1 MYCLAFLLIYPK
13 IPNYREEIEEE
24 DEEDEQQE
32 DAQPLVE
39 ELPIQEEVK
48 EEVPVVQQEEHPIL
62 NDMNWKQRKKRMSR
76 WSLKMTAEKFPI

>member
-1 MYCLAFLLIYPK
+1 MTLNIAIFLIAVYALVFLLIYPK

-48 EEVPVVQQEEHPIL
+48 KRFLLYSRKNIL
-62 NDMNWKQRKKRMSR
+62 
-76 WSLKMTAEKFPI
+76 F